1 MLVGSNACCPGAPEA
16 AGMARVR
23 VAGGYGKERLME
35 IRARRVMMS
44 KIIDRSA
51 TIEPKAE
58 GLRLLQAR
66 FSRVFCQNSGELVAI
81 RLALTRAIKCVEAV
95 GSNQAPPTSI

>member
-35 IRARRVMMS
+35 IR
-44 KIIDRSA
+44 D
-51 TIEPKAE
+51 
-58 GLRLLQAR
+58 
-66 FSRVFCQNSGELVAI
+66 
-81 RLALTRAIKCVEAV
+81 
-95 GSNQAPPTSI
+95 